1 MKIDLIHSLHLQK
14 LDYVIISG
22 DICDRP
28 QEEQYAIALEFVESL
43 WMNKNGSWRSTPL
56 KKNRAVSKIELFMT
70 DSEYARIRKMKDPIE
85 TLNRPE
91 EHMTIYRSDGSFVSL
106 KYENGRVTI
115 CDSREKNVRR
125 LERVEHR

>member
-43 WMNKNGSWRSTPL
+43 CNDFS
-56 KKNRAVSKIELFMT
+56 
-70 DSEYARIRKMKDPIE
+70 
-85 TLNRPE
+85 
-91 EHMTIYRSDGSFVSL
+91 
-106 KYENGRVTI
+106 
-115 CDSREKNVRR
+115 
-125 LERVEHR
+125 VEHEKVTVSI

>member
-43 WMNKNGSWRSTPL
+43 CNDFS
-56 KKNRAVSKIELFMT
+56 V
-70 DSEYARIRKMKDPIE
+70 
-85 TLNRPE
+85 
-91 EHMTIYRSDGSFVSL
+91 EHE
-106 KYENGRVTI
+106 KVTVVLGNHDCNYDI
-115 CDSREKNVRR
+115 SREAYKMDGEIDKNKYA
-125 LERVEHR
+125 ERYKLCS